1 MKGLQAVSVAA
12 AWAVFGF
19 LVGLPAAGAQAIYL
33 HPVQTGD
40 TLTSIAQRYYG
51 QPTREVVLR
60 EANRMRAEALVPGSW
75 VLVPSVAFYP
85 VQEADTW
92 KTIALRLYGSDD
104 RASALIEANN
114 GSRRREPDP
123 GTELLVPYPL
133 AHLIAP
139 GETLATIAKLYMSD
153 DPIALKRLRRFNP
166 GARVERGQTV
176 LVPLFDLRL
185 VGEGRAQARG
195 AFEQA
200 AGGGSSREVQ
210 QEVDG
215 SMPQLIQQVEQG
227 QFEEAVALGNQL
239 LGMRRLTSSQT
250 VTIHKELA
258 VAYVA
263 LERTDLAEAS
273 FRTALALQ
281 PNLELDSVRTSPRV
295 LDAFNRA
302 RKPLA
307 E

>member
-1 MKGLQAVSVAA
+1 MNGLRAVLVAA
-12 AWAVFGF
+12 VWAVFCF
-19 LVGLPAAGAQAIYL
+19 LVGLPAAEAQAIYL

-60 EANRMRAEALVPGSW
+60 EANHMRAEALVPGSW
-75 VLVPSVAFYP
+75 VLVPSVAFYS

-92 KTIALRLYGSDD
+92 KAIALRLYGSED
-104 RASALIEANN
+104 RASVLIEAND

-133 AHLIAP
+133 AHLVAP
-139 GETLATIAKLYMSD
+139 GETLATIAKLYIND

-166 GARVERGQTV
+166 GAQVERGQTV

-185 VGEGRAQARG
+185 VGEGRTQARD

-239 LGMRRLTSSQT
+239 LGMRQLTSSQT

-263 LERTDLAEAS
+263 LERIDLAEAS

-302 RKPLA
+302 RKPLT